1 MKKTFRKL
9 LIYGTV
15 LAVCGCRGAGQR
27 ETWEKEFADPSDIY
41 RPQPFWHINGTLTT
55 EGIRKQLSD
64 AIQGD
69 GFGGVAVLPLNPGGM
84 WGNQGICPGTTP
96 VYLSEG
102 YFNRY
107 RDILECSAEQGAQV
121 ILYDDVDF
129 PSGTAGGKLGEQF
142 PQYTRK
148 RLCKTEEEAIGP
160 KNVKIAVPLRD
171 SFMGAA
177 AMNTLT
183 LERIDLGEFV
193 TDSTL
198 EWQVPEGT
206 WKIMSFAMENHV
218 DNHVDYMEP
227 KAVKE
232 FMKMTY
238 DQYAE
243 RFEPYFGNT
252 ITKTF
257 FDDVGY
263 YGIENYWN
271 PELSGLFEKRYGK
284 KAALYY
290 PALWYDIGPETASAR
305 NAMFS
310 LRAEQYAAAY
320 PKLVSEWSRAHGTLA
335 TGHQDNEERENPV
348 GTSADL
354 MKCFKYQDIPGIDK
368 IGGDRPAERFYK
380 VVSSAAVNWD
390 RSLAMSETY
399 GAMGNI
405 PWDTIYRIAQ
415 DQYAKGINMLIP
427 HAVWYDDRNVT
438 FLPELSHRNPLYRDG
453 LYEFNTFLGRL
464 NVLLQNDARLAT
476 DIAVLY
482 PIETMQAGHR
492 FDGPLT
498 AYEGGVRIPDM
509 DYVQVGCRLTD
520 RLGRDFIYL
529 HPEVLASE
537 RTSVA
542 ERRLLLEGERQ
553 PQSLRTLVVPSSEV
567 VSAEGLAKIEAFF
580 DAGGQVIFTT
590 RLPAR
595 SSEPGRD
602 AEVTERIGRMLPE
615 TSRQPDGSIVRRN
628 RRGGT
633 ARFIPLPSAE
643 ALAEALEIPGEAPD
657 IGFAAGTVPLRCM
670 HKVLDGRDIYY
681 LANLSDSVFDS
692 TVALRGEKRLEIWNP
707 HTGEIAPAD
716 SESGRTGR
724 DRTTEV
730 RLRIEPNRSLFLVE
744 KIRSNQHTSTKN

>member
-1 MKKTFRKL
+1 
-9 LIYGTV
+9 
-15 LAVCGCRGAGQR
+15 
-27 ETWEKEFADPSDIY
+27 
-41 RPQPFWHINGTLTT
+41 
-55 EGIRKQLSD
+55 
-64 AIQGD
+64 
-69 GFGGVAVLPLNPGGM
+69 
-84 WGNQGICPGTTP
+84 
-96 VYLSEG
+96 
-102 YFNRY
+102 
-107 RDILECSAEQGAQV
+107 
-121 ILYDDVDF
+121 
-129 PSGTAGGKLGEQF
+129 
-142 PQYTRK
+142 
-148 RLCKTEEEAIGP
+148 
-160 KNVKIAVPLRD
+160 
-171 SFMGAA
+171 
-177 AMNTLT
+177 
-183 LERIDLGEFV
+183 
-193 TDSTL
+193 
-198 EWQVPEGT
+198 
-206 WKIMSFAMENHV
+206 
-218 DNHVDYMEP
+218 
-227 KAVKE
+227 
-232 FMKMTY
+232 
-238 DQYAE
+238 
-243 RFEPYFGNT
+243 
-252 ITKTF
+252 
-257 FDDVGY
+257 
-263 YGIENYWN
+263 
-271 PELSGLFEKRYGK
+271 
-284 KAALYY
+284 
-290 PALWYDIGPETASAR
+290 
-305 NAMFS
+305 MFS

-354 MKCFKYQDIPGIDK
+354 MKCFKYKDIPGIDK